1 MSRLKNE
8 TIYNDDEGVE
18 LKVIDLVET
27 LVHNGIDLRIE
38 FCQCSWFLKNEK
50 GQAIGRRRPVAR
62 LQLARL
68 QLSRESALD
77 LARRITDLLER
88 SSRNVTEQS
97 ASSKRLMN

>member
-50 GQAIGRRRPVAR
+50 GQEIVRRRPV
-62 LQLARL
+62 ARL

-77 LARRITDLLER
+77 LTRRITDLLER

>member
-38 FCQCSWFLKNEK
+38 FCQCSWFLKNEE
-50 GQAIGRRRPVAR
+50 GQAIGRRRPV
-62 LQLARL
+62 ARL

>member
-38 FCQCSWFLKNEK
+38 FCQCSLFLKNEK
-50 GQAIGRRRPVAR
+50 GQAIGRRRPV
-62 LQLARL
+62 ARL

>member
-62 LQLARL
+62 LQL
-68 QLSRESALD
+68 SRESALD
-77 LARRITDLLER
+77 LTRRITDLLER

>member
-62 LQLARL
+62 LQF
-68 QLSRESALD
+68 SRESALD